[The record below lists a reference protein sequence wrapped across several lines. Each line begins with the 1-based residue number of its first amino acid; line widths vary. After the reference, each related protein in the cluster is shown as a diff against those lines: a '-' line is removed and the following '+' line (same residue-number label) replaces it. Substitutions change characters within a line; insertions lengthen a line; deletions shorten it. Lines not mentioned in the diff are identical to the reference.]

1 TIHTIELHRTAV
13 SFEVRDHI
21 AGIVYDSCTA
31 LGKRAFGVAH
41 DLREARFL
49 VGKVDQRL
57 EDVIPDSPCF
67 PAALEGFVLALE
79 LGFRLGPPI
88 DELYGVCGVYGVHF
102 CSLQNS
108 VSCPY
113 SFALKSGSC
122 GRRFESSSTFFLDSP
137 LPPLQGLFGGSFG
150 AG

>member
-1 TIHTIELHRTAV
+1 M
-13 SFEVRDHI
+13 
-21 AGIVYDSCTA
+21 YDSSAALRERA
-31 LGKRAFGVAH
+31 LGVAY
-41 DLREARFL
+41 DLCEARLL
-49 VGKVDQRL
+49 VGETDQRL
-57 EDVIPDSPCF
+57 EDVVPDSPCF
-67 PAALEGFVLALE
+67 PAALEGFVLVLE
-79 LGFRLGPPI
+79 LGFCLGPPI

-102 CSLQNS
+102 CSFQNS